1 MGLTG
6 DNRQEAYL
14 GDGERFPLGA
24 QTLLNQYLK
33 NVKDRR
39 RRGEDGG
46 PRSPPMGPAIRS
58 TEEHQADR
66 VVSMW
71 RALALLLILRLPLRR
86 RRARKRLRR
95 SLNTEIN
102 TLFPDN
108 TTGIIT
114 PNALRQVTLDQVA
127 SFANTASVNSF
138 LSLQTFLAGW
148 AVTEHFL
155 HLLEPLPLVRR
166 CLT

>member
-1 MGLTG
+1 
-6 DNRQEAYL
+6 
-14 GDGERFPLGA
+14 
-24 QTLLNQYLK
+24 
-33 NVKDRR
+33 
-39 RRGEDGG
+39 
-46 PRSPPMGPAIRS
+46 MGPAIRS

-71 RALALLLILRLPLRR
+71 RALALLLILT
-86 RRARKRLRR
+86 ASASAQTGSQKTTTQ
-95 SLNTEIN
+95 LNTEIN

-138 LSLQTFLAGW
+138 LSLTN
-148 AVTEHFL
+148 
-155 HLLEPLPLVRR
+155 LLQGGL
-166 CLT
+166 